1 MEGNTNLAT
10 IIQSAMKA
18 KQLSRDQLAGMLG
31 INYFMVEKL
40 LRGEIMPS
48 THLKQ
53 RLLETLQIPREKSA

>member
-1 MEGNTNLAT
+1 MKGHTSLAT
-10 IIQSAMKA
+10 SIQSAMEA

-31 INYFMVEKL
+31 INHFMVEKL